1 MSQPLSPLDRYAP
14 GPPPL
19 PLPSHPL
26 VQEVMDGTRYVTH
39 PYVVSL
45 LLISFNRS
53 LGGVLRIGS
62 DSWPIGNLFSATLI
76 TLFFGWWGF
85 PWGIIWTPL
94 SLFYLWRGGRDCTMG
109 LLTEAVGPNEA
120 QRVMAAAPKPKAPP
134 TIWLVRLMILAPVA
148 LFVLFV
154 SAVVSSEA

>member
-1 MSQPLSPLDRYAP
+1 
-14 GPPPL
+14 
-19 PLPSHPL
+19 
-26 VQEVMDGTRYVTH
+26 
-39 PYVVSL
+39 
-45 LLISFNRS
+45 
-53 LGGVLRIGS
+53 
-62 DSWPIGNLFSATLI
+62 
-76 TLFFGWWGF
+76 
-85 PWGIIWTPL
+85 
-94 SLFYLWRGGRDCTMG
+94 MG